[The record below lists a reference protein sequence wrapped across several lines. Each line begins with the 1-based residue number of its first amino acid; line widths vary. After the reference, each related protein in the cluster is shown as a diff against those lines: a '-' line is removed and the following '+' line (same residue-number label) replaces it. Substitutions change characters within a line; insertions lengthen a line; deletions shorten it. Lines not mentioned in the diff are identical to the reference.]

1 MNESRRVED
10 SRPAGPTPRQRLLG
24 LAPVLL
30 LVLVGTVQMVLANT
44 TTLSPWKGGGFGMF
58 ASHTDRTVGIWV
70 DMRRPDGEIVT
81 RRLEGRGRAMLA
93 VRHFPS
99 EANLRYLLERTAD
112 RLTKRGRD
120 VVSIRGEVWV
130 VDFDLENSR
139 IHRERLRVL
148 EIQPQGTQP

>member
-1 MNESRRVED
+1 MNQPSREEEPRRVD
-10 SRPAGPTPRQRLLG
+10 PSARQRLLG

-70 DMRRPDGEIVT
+70 EMRRKDGELVT

-112 RLTKRGRD
+112 RLIKRGRD

-130 VDFDLENSR
+130 VDFDLEASR

-148 EIQPQGTQP
+148 EIQPQGPRP